1 MRRGLVTLSN
11 RTLENRSPSQSLTS
25 PPSPYSSPA
34 RQAPPL
40 AALRQQQAQVHLDL
54 LLLLEASDQP
64 VESSPCNHRLF
75 VEQLQ
80 PKPHLDLSLLVS
92 RPGMLGEAMGG
103 LRRVNCLDP
112 NCGKLCSL
120 AHDC

>member
-64 VESSPCNHRLF
+64 EEWETAIS
-75 VEQLQ
+75 
-80 PKPHLDLSLLVS
+80 
-92 RPGMLGEAMGG
+92 
-103 LRRVNCLDP
+103 
-112 NCGKLCSL
+112 
-120 AHDC
+120 